1 MTTTLENKSKR
12 LEALKFVKNPCTEYL
27 YNHKSGLVS
36 SINLLNKTC
45 TCNLHTDKGICLHL
59 VYVALQEKVAL
70 PGMVFVEKFSLR
82 NRKKLDK
89 KNPTN
94 NFSDDDEDE
103 LLDCSIEQEA
113 VEQITVEHITVEQIT
128 VDKVTVE
135 QVIVN
140 KINENVQELPKKRGR
155 PPVNKKA
162 LIVDNANSTKK
173 SAKER
178 VIAVAS
184 RKSDRLAKK

>member
-1 MTTTLENKSKR
+1 M
-12 LEALKFVKNPCTEYL
+12 
-27 YNHKSGLVS
+27 
-36 SINLLNKTC
+36 LNKTC

-70 PGMVFVEKFSLR
+70 PGMVFVDKFSLR